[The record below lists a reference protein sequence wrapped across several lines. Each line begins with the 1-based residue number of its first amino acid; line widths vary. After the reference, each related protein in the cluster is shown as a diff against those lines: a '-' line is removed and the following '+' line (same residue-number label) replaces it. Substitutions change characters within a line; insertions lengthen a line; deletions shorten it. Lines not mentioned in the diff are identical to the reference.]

1 MGITLYTTHC
11 PKCKVVE
18 RKLQMANVE
27 YSQSEDIQEMIN
39 LGFKSAPVLSVNG
52 EFFLF
57 KEACNWADERRRTL
71 NAN

>member
-39 LGFKSAPVLSVNG
+39 L
-52 EFFLF
+52 
-57 KEACNWADERRRTL
+57 KEGAGNV
-71 NAN
+71 